1 MLGQPFQR
9 GAGAGR
15 AAGMQQQRGF
25 GIPQP
30 AQDFFHFQLIID
42 AIGHDAAPLCLDFD
56 AAIIVPHFLG
66 FVYP

>member
-1 MLGQPFQR
+1 
-9 GAGAGR
+9 
-15 AAGMQQQRGF
+15 MQQQRGF

-30 AQDFFHFQLIID
+30 AQDLFHFQLIID